1 MFIPAID
8 LKNGQVVQLVQGK
21 RLALASDDVFA
32 WVERFA
38 KYPKVQVIDLD
49 GALES
54 GANEA
59 LVRRIC
65 AHLPCRVGGGIRTID
80 SAERVLDAGATHV
93 IVSSALF
100 ANGHVDLGFAAELA
114 ARVGREHVI
123 AAVDSAG
130 GAVVIRGWTERTSM
144 TAVEAVKALEPHCGE
159 FLYTH
164 VDTEGLMR
172 GIDMPAVRA
181 VRAATERPLT
191 AAGGITTREEI
202 LTLDAMGVDAVVGMA
217 VYTGTLSLD
226 DEALRPGAGRSG
238 AS

>member
-8 LKNGQVVQLVQGK
+8 LKGGQVVQLVQGK

-32 WVERFA
+32 WVDRFA

-54 GANEA
+54 GANDA
-59 LVRRIC
+59 LVQRIC
-65 AHLPCRVGGGIRTID
+65 QHLPCRVGGGIRTIER
-80 SAERVLDAGATHV
+80 AEAVLGAGARQV

-100 ANGHVDLGFAAELA
+100 RDGQVDVAFARALA
-114 ARVGREHVI
+114 DRVGRERVI
-123 AAVDSAG
+123 AAVDSFAG
-130 GAVVIRGWTERTSM
+130 RVVIRGWTETTAC
-144 TAVEAVKALEPHCGE
+144 TAVEAARTLAPFCSEL
-159 FLYTH
+159 LYTH

-172 GIDMPAVRA
+172 GIDMAAVKAVRE
-181 VRAATERPLT
+181 ATDLPLT

-202 LTLDAMGVDAVVGMA
+202 LALDAMGIDAVVGMA

-226 DEALRPGAGRSG
+226 DEALQPRP
-238 AS
+238 